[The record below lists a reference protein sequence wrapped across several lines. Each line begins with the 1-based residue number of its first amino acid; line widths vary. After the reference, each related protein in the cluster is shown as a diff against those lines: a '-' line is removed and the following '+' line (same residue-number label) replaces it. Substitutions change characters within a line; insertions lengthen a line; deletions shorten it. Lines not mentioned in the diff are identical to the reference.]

1 MPAKRLAVVFVI
13 IAVAIGGFATGL
25 YLLRQRQNITG
36 EAAVPGG
43 EAKVSWAPATGN
55 YNVGDTINATVSF
68 NTAGVAISGIAIRA
82 TYPYSGSSPEVSVS
96 RLDVSSSFTSSG
108 NWTCPTKNVS
118 QQAGNVVIDIACANT
133 SASGF
138 SSTTDTLLA
147 NVDLK
152 VNRAPS
158 SALEVKFDPALSVVT
173 RKSDNQDIL
182 LIPQS
187 TGRYT
192 IAGATVSSPTPTTRA
207 GTPTVTPRP
216 TATVRATATP
226 RPTATSRVSATPTT
240 TAGTGGVEDTN
251 TPTPKPTTSAE
262 LPDAG
267 VSLPTILGMGLG
279 VMVILGAALLA
290 L

>member
-55 YNVGDTINATVSF
+55 YNIGDTIKATVSF
-68 NTAGVAISGIAIRA
+68 NTAGIAVSGIAIRA
-82 TYPYSGSSPEVSVS
+82 TYPYSGSSPELSVS

-108 NWTCPTKNVS
+108 NWICPTKNVS
-118 QQAGNVVIDIACANT
+118 QEGGNVVIIVACANT

-138 SSTTDTLLA
+138 SSSTDTLLA

-152 VNRAPS
+152 VNRAPA
-158 SALEVKFDPALSVVT
+158 SALEIKFDPALSVVT
-173 RKSDNQDIL
+173 RKTDNQDIL

-187 TGRYT
+187 TGKYT
-192 IAGATVSSPTPTTRA
+192 IAGGAA
-207 GTPTVTPRP
+207 
-216 TATVRATATP
+216 ATATP
-226 RPTATSRVSATPTT
+226 TRSGTATPSPRLTATTKATATPKPSATSKVSATPTT
-240 TAGTGGVEDTN
+240 DAGTGGVEDTN
-251 TPTPKPTTSAE
+251 TPTPRPTTSE

-267 VSLPTILGMGLG
+267 VSYPTMMGVALGIM
-279 VMVILGAALLA
+279 VMIGAALLA